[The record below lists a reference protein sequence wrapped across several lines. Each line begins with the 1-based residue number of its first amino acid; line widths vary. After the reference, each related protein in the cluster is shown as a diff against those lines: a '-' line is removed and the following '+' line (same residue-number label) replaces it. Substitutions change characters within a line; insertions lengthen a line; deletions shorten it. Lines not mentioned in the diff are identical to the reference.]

1 MYKTPDEYYFRL
13 HHVRPRFKNNIE
25 EVLLFVC
32 EQITSINE
40 LSVKDFEARL
50 FSAIKQYPENIT
62 KSDKTINNWRTE
74 ISALFGLVEY
84 TDNTMAKPSYMAKK
98 LSKEQDLVQFFK
110 YFIFKFQYPGGFQKA
125 EEVKRSIEHS
135 IKFKPAKYILSVL
148 SEGEKLTR
156 KRFSINKAELTH
168 IIFNDLR
175 ATTGLLSPKDIAEK
189 LISLRESSAE
199 FDWSGD
205 TVRYAGD
212 ILDYMQIANL
222 LVSHGSDF
230 YLNKQETQA
239 VKYFIES
246 DNFFE
251 GYDEFYLSTLD
262 ISTLKVKNKE
272 NDWFEYVNKELDNI
286 SFKTDISIFL
296 ATEEEVVT
304 EKRTFRTTKDIG
316 DFGEALV
323 YEHEKSYLRSND
335 RDDLVH
341 LVQRIPTHQAQGYD
355 IQSVEVNAI
364 KKLIEVKTTISNRA
378 LQFYRIHLTPNE
390 WNAAETYGENYF
402 IYRVGISKENNA
414 ISLFVVNNPV
424 GLYKQNRAN
433 MSPIGGAD
441 MVFNAGCGT
450 HMEVQKWN

>member
-25 EVLLFVC
+25 EILLFVC
-32 EQITSINE
+32 EQITSIHE
-40 LSVKDFEARL
+40 LSVKDFESKL
-50 FSAIKQYPENIT
+50 FSAIKHYPENIT
-62 KSDKTINNWRTE
+62 KSDKTIHNWRTE

-84 TDNTMAKPSYMAKK
+84 TGNDMAKPSYMAKK
-98 LSKEQDLVQFFK
+98 LSEEQDLVQFFK
-110 YFIFKFQYPGGFQKA
+110 YFIFKFQYPGGFQKP
-125 EEVKRSIEHS
+125 EEVKRYIENS
-135 IKFKPAKYILSVL
+135 IKFKPAHYILSVL
-148 SEGEKLTR
+148 SEGETLTR

-168 IIFNDLR
+168 IIFNDKR
-175 ATTGLLSPKDIAEK
+175 VTTGLLSPKDVVEK
-189 LISLRESSAE
+189 LISLRNSSVN

-205 TVRYAGD
+205 VVRYAGD

-230 YLNKQETQA
+230 YLNKLEIQA
-239 VKYFIES
+239 VNYFIES
-246 DNFFE
+246 DNFFD
-251 GYDEFYLSTLD
+251 GYDEFYMSKLD
-262 ISTLKVKNKE
+262 IPTFQLKNIE
-272 NDWFEYVNKELDNI
+272 NDWFEYANKELDNI
-286 SFKTDISIFL
+286 SFKTDVSIFL
-296 ATEEEVVT
+296 ATEQEIVT
-304 EKRTFRTTKDIG
+304 EKLEFRTTKDIG

-323 YEHEKSYLRSND
+323 YEHEKSYLRNND
-335 RDDLVH
+335 RDDLIH

-378 LQFYRIHLTPNE
+378 LQFYRVHLTPNE

-402 IYRVGISKENNA
+402 IYRVGISKENDA

-433 MSPIGGAD
+433 MSPIGGVD
-441 MVFNAGCGT
+441 MVFNAGCGM